1 MSNYQRSDDLD
12 GMMRLPSLDAPPQ
25 NTGYARGSATD
36 AAPPGMTFVP
46 EMNTYVDADVAAQLG
61 LGRPPSGVPA
71 SSEANLLATHEAP
84 EDYTRKP
91 WTDTTFE
98 EEEMSE
104 EELEALQDKL
114 AEEDPEDAE
123 DHALSDTYAEIAD
136 RFSPADLAKGMEA
149 MVSGDLEGTLDRV
162 AEATGFDRATA
173 ANIIETT
180 VLEAAPHADAQIG
193 SDRWASLVYAATST
207 PDDIA
212 RRIVADFV
220 TGKLPASNLGKAYA
234 LWYDTLPDTE

>member
-1 MSNYQRSDDLD
+1 MSNHFDDTND
-12 GMMRLPSLDAPPQ
+12 GMLSIPSYDHPQ
-25 NTGYARGSATD
+25 NTGYARGSAPQ
-36 AAPPGMTFVP
+36 AAPEGMTFVS

-61 LGRPPSGVPA
+61 LGRPSSGVPA
-71 SSEANLLATHEAP
+71 SSEANRLAAQEAP
-84 EDYTRKP
+84 EDFTRKP

-98 EEEMSE
+98 ETEMSDA
-104 EELEALQDKL
+104 ELEALQDEI
-114 AEEDPEDAE
+114 EEGEADDGDDAAPSE
-123 DHALSDTYAEIAD
+123 TFAEIAS
-136 RFSPADLAKGMEA
+136 RFSPTDLAKGMEA

-162 AEATGFDRATA
+162 AEATGFDHATA

-193 SDRWASLVYAATST
+193 SDRWASLVHAATST

-220 TGKLPASNLGKAYA
+220 TGKLPAANLGKAYA
-234 LWYDTLPDTE
+234 LWYDTLPGAE